1 MIYYHMVLI
10 LNLIIHPVIS
20 TIWCTL
26 MVGPTYIVRAMR
38 PCLIFVPLV
47 GILQSIG
54 VGTEIEIS
62 EYKEDR
68 HNYIYNEF
76 FIMS

>member
-1 MIYYHMVLI
+1 MVLS

-38 PCLIFVPLV
+38 PCLTIVPLV

-54 VGTEIEIS
+54 VDTEIQIS
-62 EYKEDR
+62 IYKEDR
-68 HNYIYNEF
+68 QNSTYSKYFGTILQ
-76 FIMS
+76 

>member
-1 MIYYHMVLI
+1 MIDYHMVLS

-20 TIWCTL
+20 TIRCTL

-38 PCLIFVPLV
+38 PCLIIVPLV

-54 VGTEIEIS
+54 VDTEIEIS
-62 EYKEDR
+62 IYKKGSC
-68 HNYIYNEF
+68 NYIYNK
-76 FIMS
+76 S